1 MRKISIILFA
11 MFLAVSICGIV
22 NAMPY
27 NVAEGASVSLNGGAF
42 FTGGW
47 GAGLTV
53 ESGTAADGIF
63 FPRSTQWDQ
72 GAVWWDSADGAERY
86 LTVDLGGIFSIESF
100 VVQADDNDAYIL
112 SYRDMTSNEWV
123 TAWDIPNFDFIGN
136 ENAWG
141 MQTRPDPFDD
151 LARYVLA
158 ENIITDA
165 LRFEGALNNTADSL
179 FSVSEI
185 QAYGEPVPEPAT
197 IALLG
202 LGIAGLAGYRKKFRK
217 QA

>member
-1 MRKISIILFA
+1 
-11 MFLAVSICGIV
+11 MFLAVGICGVV

-27 NVAEGASVSLNGGAF
+27 NVAEGTSVSLNGGAF

-53 ESGTAADGIF
+53 EAGTVVDGIF

-72 GAVWWDSADGAERY
+72 GAVWWDSTDGADRY
-86 LTVDLGGIFSIESF
+86 LTIDLGGIFSIESF

-112 SYRDMTSNEWV
+112 SYRDMISNEWV
-123 TAWDIPNFDFIGN
+123 TAWDIPNFDFIGD

-151 LARYVLA
+151 FARYVLPQ
-158 ENIITDA
+158 NIITDA
-165 LRFEGALNNTADSL
+165 LRFEGALDNTADRY

-185 QAYGEPVPEPAT
+185 QAYGQPVPEPAT

-202 LGIAGLAGYRKKFRK
+202 LGIAGLAGYRKKFGKR
-217 QA
+217 A

>member
-11 MFLAVSICGIV
+11 MFLAVSICGIA
-22 NAMPY
+22 NAIPY
-27 NVAEGASVSLNGGAF
+27 NVAEGASVSLNGADF

-53 ESGTAADGIF
+53 EAGTVVDGIF

-72 GAVWWDSADGAERY
+72 GAVWWDSTDGAERY
-86 LTVDLGGIFSIESF
+86 LTIDLGGIFSIESF

-112 SYRDMTSNEWV
+112 SYRDMISNTWV
-123 TAWDIPNFDFIGN
+123 TAWDIPNLDYIGN

-141 MQTRPDPFDD
+141 LQTRPNPFDD
-151 LARYVLA
+151 LERYVLA

-165 LRFEGALNNTADSL
+165 LRFEGSLNTADSL